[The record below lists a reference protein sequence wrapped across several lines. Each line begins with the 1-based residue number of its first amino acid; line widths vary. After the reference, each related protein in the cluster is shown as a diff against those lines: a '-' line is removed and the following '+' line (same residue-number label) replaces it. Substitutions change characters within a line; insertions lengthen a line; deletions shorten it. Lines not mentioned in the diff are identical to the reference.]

1 MTRLKTTH
9 GISTMEV
16 MVALALFAI
25 TAAGLAATTIAVT
38 QQATRSKLA
47 TAATGLVEDL
57 VEQLR
62 ALDPATKPWQLQGG
76 TYNDP
81 NNPITATGVS
91 GGQFLRSWTV
101 TPNTPALGLSRV
113 EVRVDFS
120 GPAGFRAFGVTYL
133 CTTATCS

>member
-1 MTRLKTTH
+1 MTMLKNSR

-16 MVALALFAI
+16 LVALSLFAI
-25 TAAGLAATTIAVT
+25 TAAGLAATTVT
-38 QQATRSKLA
+38 VTRQTTRSKLA
-47 TAATGLVEDL
+47 TAANGLVEDL

-81 NNPITATGVS
+81 NNPITASGIS
-91 GGQFLRSWTV
+91 GGKFVRSWTV

-120 GPAGFRAFGVTYL
+120 GPARFSARGVTYL

>member
-1 MTRLKTTH
+1 MTMLKNSR

-16 MVALALFAI
+16 LVALSLFAI
-25 TAAGLAATTIAVT
+25 TAAGLAATTMTVT
-38 QQATRSKLA
+38 RQTTRSKLA
-47 TAATGLVEDL
+47 TAANGLVEDL

-81 NNPITATGVS
+81 NNPITASGIS
-91 GGQFLRSWTV
+91 GGKFVRSWTV

-120 GPAGFRAFGVTYL
+120 GPARFTATGVTYL